1 MSGVSEDIG
10 MASSEVRKPNYVRR
24 FVWLA
29 VLIAIVF
36 GGYSIGWFYFAGWLR
51 DQAVAQIEAFNG
63 TGRTAEC
70 GNTDAKGYPFRIG
83 LFCDSVRFED
93 PAQKVTLSAGAFRSA
108 AQVYDPFHIV
118 AELDGPAAF
127 SAPGKGDFAFNWDN
141 LRASARLGTDFPE
154 QMDGEI
160 DKLAADQTIAGSVA
174 RLIGLDHGEA
184 HMRNNQGDL
193 DLAASFAGAALAPEV
208 VNNAALPPLG
218 GDVDVSIKNGVAWAR
233 SGARD
238 LRGQSGT
245 IRNLAL
251 SFDQATGLTLTG
263 TFAVGDDCLLDADLK
278 IVFRNPKGI
287 AEQLSKIAPNSGP
300 IQSVLSGMADGAN
313 FPLPISDGKGL
324 FGQINIPPLCP
335 QAGS

>member
-1 MSGVSEDIG
+1 

-24 FVWLA
+24 FAWLG
-29 VLIAIVF
+29 VLVAIVF

-51 DQAVAQIEAFNG
+51 DTAVQQIDAFNG
-63 TGRTAEC
+63 AGRTAEC
-70 GNTDAKGYPFRIG
+70 ANTDAKGFPSRIG
-83 LFCDSVRFED
+83 LYCDNVRFED
-93 PAQKVTLSAGAFRSA
+93 TSQNLALSAGAFRSWA
-108 AQVYDPFHIV
+108 HVYDPFRIN

-127 SAPGKGDFAFNWDN
+127 SAPGAGAFAFNWDG
-141 LRASARLGTDFPE
+141 LRASARLNTDFPE
-154 QMDGEI
+154 QMDAEI
-160 DKLAADQTIAGSVA
+160 DKLAADQAIAGSVA

-184 HMRNNQGDL
+184 HMRDNQGDL

-208 VNNAALPPLG
+208 VNNAALPPLA
-218 GDVDVSIKNGVAWAR
+218 GDVNVSIKDGVAWAR

-251 SFDQATGLTLTG
+251 SLDEATGLAVTG
-263 TFAVGDDCLLDADLK
+263 SFAVGDDCLLDAELN

-287 AEQLSKIAPNSGP
+287 AEQLAKIAPNSGP
-300 IQSVLSGMADGAN
+300 VQSILSGMADGAN
-313 FPLPISDGKGL
+313 FPLPINDGKGL
-324 FGQINIPPLCP
+324 FGQINVPPLCP